1 MAHFAELD
9 QNSVVAS
16 VVAVAN
22 DVLLVDGVEVESRG
36 VDLLES
42 LTGHRRWVQTSYS
55 GKFRLNYAG
64 VGFIY
69 RDDLGGFIPPCPG
82 EGWTLDE
89 ATGRW
94 SAPSDTE

>member
-9 QNSVVAS
+9 ENNCVTS

-55 GKFRLNYAG
+55 GRFRGVYAG
-64 VGFIY
+64 IGCQY
-69 RDDLGGFIPPCPG
+69 RDDLDVFVPPCPG

-89 ATGRW
+89 ANGTWGQ
-94 SAPSDTE
+94 SA

>member
-9 QNSVVAS
+9 ENNFVTS

-22 DVLLVDGVEVESRG
+22 DVLLIDGVEVETRG

-55 GKFRLNYAG
+55 GRFRGVYAG
-64 VGFIY
+64 VGCHY
-69 RDDLGGFIPPCPG
+69 REDLDVFVPPCPG

-89 ATGRW
+89 STGVW
-94 SAPSDTE
+94 IAPAQ

>member
-9 QNSVVAS
+9 ENNFVIS

-22 DVLLVDGVEVESRG
+22 DVLLVDGAEVEARG

-55 GKFRLNYAG
+55 GRFRGVYAG
-64 VGFIY
+64 IGFRY
-69 RDDLGGFIPPCPG
+69 RDDLDVFAPPCPG
-82 EGWTLDE
+82 ESWTLDE
-89 ATGRW
+89 ATGVWRE
-94 SAPSDTE
+94 AA